1 MHNGVSPKRGSLSQ
15 PHGRQRSEAML
26 TTKMHESR
34 HHPYSSRSLPNR
46 RHEPPEDGLGATK
59 SGLDREMVMR
69 ALREKVAPRQDDT
82 AETSIS
88 KDEAKAEK
96 KAAERRKIEQARNVM
111 ALEKLVEPNG
121 TVKD

>member
-1 MHNGVSPKRGSLSQ
+1 
-15 PHGRQRSEAML
+15 
-26 TTKMHESR
+26 
-34 HHPYSSRSLPNR
+34 
-46 RHEPPEDGLGATK
+46 
-59 SGLDREMVMR
+59 MVMR